1 MCKLL
6 IQEILS
12 MESTAISVRLED
24 KYVKNIKRM
33 AHFLSLERDQ
43 DLTHSDLIREAIL
56 NTYPLPDENNEQN
69 QEN

>member
-1 MCKLL
+1 
-6 IQEILS
+6 
-12 MESTAISVRLED
+12 MESTVISVRLED

-56 NTYPLPDENNEQN
+56 NTYPLPEESNEQN

>member
-12 MESTAISVRLED
+12 MESTVISVRMED
-24 KYVKNIKRM
+24 KYVKHVKRM

-56 NTYPLPDENNEQN
+56 NTYPLPQEPTEQKHN
-69 QEN
+69 D